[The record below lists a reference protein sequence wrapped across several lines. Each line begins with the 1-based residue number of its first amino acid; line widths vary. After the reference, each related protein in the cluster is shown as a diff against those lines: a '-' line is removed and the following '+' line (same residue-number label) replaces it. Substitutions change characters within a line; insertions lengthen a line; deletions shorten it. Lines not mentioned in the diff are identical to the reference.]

1 MEPFELWNDGSD
13 IPVFAWYLKDSASK
27 NWSLYDLADRLRLK
41 GWLIPAYPMP
51 DDLADLTVQRIVVR
65 NGLSH
70 DLATKLLGDI
80 KDDVAFLQKLDG
92 PMPRDAATTHQFAH

>member
-1 MEPFELWNDGSD
+1 
-13 IPVFAWYLKDSASK
+13 
-27 NWSLYDLADRLRLK
+27 
-41 GWLIPAYPMP
+41 MP

-92 PMPRDAATTHQFAH
+92 PMPRDEATTHQFAH